1 MTGKRRCRGTPV
13 VVTADGESRLARIT
27 LGGIHSEAWLQ
38 NLIHD
43 HPSLLPVDMIEP
55 GFGPLLPIAQE
66 VPCSAGYI
74 DNLFLTPSGEIV
86 IVEAKLWQNA
96 ELRRKVVAQALDYV
110 AAITAMDF
118 TSFEAM
124 ILKGCK
130 LAAPSL
136 HAMIAHHPDAYAE
149 PEFIDAVSRNL
160 KRGRMLVLAVAEGM
174 REETETLAG
183 LLQSHAGAHFTFALV
198 ELGCWRN
205 ADTGDIIVIP
215 DTLAQTVL
223 IERGI
228 VVIQEGVPRLLPS
241 APQKASSKPHSLS
254 AEMFWEELTK
264 RDPALPAALQAF
276 LKEVGPVGVY
286 PDQRATLGFKANHP
300 LDQKPI
306 NLGYVDKTGKLWTDA
321 VGLNLPDDIVLRYTE
336 RLADL
341 IGGQLSASN
350 GKSVT
355 TNGVSAPPVSAL
367 LPAHADA
374 WADAIQALLT
384 EIRER
389 AKDAA

>member
-1 MTGKRRCRGTPV
+1 MRKKCRGTPV
-13 VVTADGESRLARIT
+13 LVTAHGSSRLERIT

-55 GFGPLLPIAQE
+55 GFGPLIAIARE

-110 AAITAMDF
+110 AAITAMDYP
-118 TSFEAM
+118 SFEAM
-124 ILKGCK
+124 IIKGCK
-130 LAAPSL
+130 LAVPSL

-160 KRGRMLVLAVAEGM
+160 RRGRMLVLAVAEGM

-205 ADTGDIIVIP
+205 ADTGDIICVP

-228 VVIQEGVPRLLPS
+228 VVVEAGIPRVLPT
-241 APQKASSKPHSLS
+241 APLKTPSKPHSLS
-254 AEMFWEELTK
+254 AEMFCEELAK

-276 LKEVGPVGVY
+276 LKKVEPLGVY

-321 VGLNLPDDIVLRYTE
+321 VGFNLPDDIALHYTE
-336 RLADL
+336 RLVDL
-341 IGGQLSASN
+341 IDGQLSTSN

-367 LPAHADA
+367 LPTYANA
-374 WADAIQALLT
+374 WADAIQALLA
-384 EIRER
+384 EVRER
-389 AKDAA
+389 ARDAA

>member
-1 MTGKRRCRGTPV
+1 MKRKCRGTPV
-13 VVTADGESRLARIT
+13 LVTAAGSARMERIT
-27 LGGIHSEAWLQ
+27 LGGIHNEAWLQ

-55 GFGPLLPIAQE
+55 GFGPLIPIAKE

-86 IVEAKLWQNA
+86 LVEVKLWQNA

-110 AAITAMDF
+110 AALTAMDYP
-118 TSFEAM
+118 SFEAM

-130 LAAPSL
+130 LTAPSL
-136 HAMIAHHPDAYAE
+136 HAMIANHPDAYAE

-160 KRGRMLVLAVAEGM
+160 RRGRILVLAVAEGM

-183 LLQSHAGAHFTFALV
+183 LLQGHAGAHFTFALV

-205 ADTGDIIVIP
+205 IDTGDILCVP

-228 VVIQEGVPRLLPS
+228 VVIQDGLPHILPS
-241 APQKASSKPHSLS
+241 APHKITSKPHSLS
-254 AEMFWEELTK
+254 AEMFFEELAK
-264 RDPALPAALQAF
+264 REPWLPDAIQAF
-276 LKEVGPVGVY
+276 LKKVEALGVY
-286 PDQRATLGFKANHP
+286 PDQRATLGFKVNHP
-300 LDQKPI
+300 VDQKPI
-306 NLGYVDKTGKLWTDA
+306 NLGYIDKTGKLWTDA
-321 VGLNLPDDIVLRYTE
+321 VALNLPDDIALRYTQ
-336 RLADL
+336 RLSDL
-341 IGGQLSASN
+341 IGGQISSSN

-355 TNGVSAPPVSAL
+355 TNGVSAPPVLAL

-374 WADAIQALLT
+374 WADAIQTLLT

-389 AKDAA
+389 VKGTA